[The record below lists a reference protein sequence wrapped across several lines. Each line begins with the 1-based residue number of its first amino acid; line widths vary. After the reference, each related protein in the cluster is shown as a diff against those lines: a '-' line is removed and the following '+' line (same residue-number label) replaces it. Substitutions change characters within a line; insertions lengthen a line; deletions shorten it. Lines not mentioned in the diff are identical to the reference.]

1 MKQKLNQLAGN
12 LQSINQR
19 KIKNAFKSGPNQ
31 GKTVNESADDEE
43 LAANSNPDAFVK
55 SANVAEQQISN
66 SNSKY

>member
-31 GKTVNESADDEE
+31 AKNVNETADDDEFTVNA
-43 LAANSNPDAFVK
+43 NPDASTK
-55 SANVAEQQISN
+55 STNMQVQVSN

>member
-19 KIKNAFKSGPNQ
+19 KIKNAFKAGPNP

-43 LAANSNPDAFVK
+43 FTGNAKPDAFVK
-55 SANVAEQQISN
+55 ARNAAE
-66 SNSKY
+66 